1 MSNIIRDHVVGLLN
15 KGFRL
20 DGRKFDEY
28 RKIEVEYG
36 ISSKSAEGSSRVKI
50 GKTEVVAGVKMAVG
64 QPYPDTPGEGTI
76 VVNVE
81 LLPLSNPE
89 FESGPPSIESVE
101 LSRVVDRAIR
111 EGKAMDFKKLCIR
124 DGELM
129 WMALIDI
136 YPINADGNL
145 FDAAALAALA
155 ALKDAKF
162 PKLNGDKVNYK
173 EISNKKLPMERMP
186 VSCTVIRIGNHFV
199 VDPNAEEDK
208 VVDAR
213 LTVGVLE
220 DGTICSLQK
229 GGDIG
234 LTSEEVDNMVEI
246 AIKKTKELRKVL
258 K

>member
-1 MSNIIRDHVVGLLN
+1 MNTIVKEHILNLLN

-36 ISSKSAEGSSRVKI
+36 ISSKSAEGSARVKI
-50 GKTEVVAGVKMAVG
+50 GKTEVVAGIKMDVG
-64 QPYPDTPGEGTI
+64 KPYPDTQDQGTI
-76 VVNVE
+76 IVNAE

-89 FESGPPSIESVE
+89 FEPGPPSIESVE

-111 EGKAMDFKKLCIR
+111 EGKALDFFKLCIKK
-124 DGELM
+124 GELV
-129 WMALIDI
+129 WTVLIDI
-136 YPINADGNL
+136 YPINDAGNL

-162 PKLNGDKVNYK
+162 PKLEGEKVNYK
-173 EISNKKLPMERMP
+173 EGTNKKLPLEKLP
-186 VSCTVIRIGNHFV
+186 VSCTVIKIGNNFL
-199 VDPNAEEDK
+199 VDPIIEEEK
-208 VVDAR
+208 VIDSR

-229 GGDIG
+229 GEDVGLMTEDI
-234 LTSEEVDNMVEI
+234 EKMVEI

-258 K
+258 